1 MLNQI
6 KTSLEKEYYKVILN
20 FEELNGARYEQLIV
34 SIIFQDHP
42 QIPDLKLYIMFLPG
56 VEKELDGV
64 SVLQYYIA
72 YTTSVKND
80 DHVASLKS
88 RANELNKTLAIGHFG
103 FNEFVICCG
112 YKGEIIKNYF
122 KNSTEPWS
130 IELVDTGLETMTG
143 GRIKKVEKFLDNQ
156 SFFLTYGDDLKAVD
170 ISKLLKFHN
179 EQKKLVTLTAV
190 QPPGRFGIL
199 GINGNNVTSLSEKPP
214 GDGNW
219 INGGYY
225 VLEPDIFDKIHDDSD
240 VWETNSLQ
248 NLIQN
253 NQVSAF
259 KYNDVYQP
267 MDTMNDK
274 EKLQK

>member
-1 MLNQI
+1 M
-6 KTSLEKEYYKVILN
+6 KTVILAGGLGTRLS
-20 FEELNGARYEQLIV
+20 EETKLKPKPMIEIGGKPILWHIMK
-34 SIIFQDHP
+34 IF
-42 QIPDLKLYIMFLPG
+42 
-56 VEKELDGV
+56 
-64 SVLQYYIA
+64 S
-72 YTTSVKND
+72 
-80 DHVASLKS
+80 
-88 RANELNKTLAIGHFG
+88 HFG
-103 FNEFVICCG
+103 YDEFVICCG
-112 YKGEIIKNYF
+112 YKGEVIKNYF
-122 KNSTEPWS
+122 KNSSEPWS

-143 GRIKKVEKFLDNQ
+143 GRIKKVEKFLGNQ

-225 VLEPDIFDKIHDDSD
+225 VLESDIFDKIHDDSD
-240 VWETNSLQ
+240 VWETNPLQ
-248 NLIQN
+248 NLIQT

-259 KYNDVYQP
+259 KYNGLYQP

-274 EKLQK
+274 EKLKKLWNSNNAYWKIWK

>member
-1 MLNQI
+1 M
-6 KTSLEKEYYKVILN
+6 KTVILAGGLGTRLS
-20 FEELNGARYEQLIV
+20 EETKLKPKPMIEIGGKPILWHIMK
-34 SIIFQDHP
+34 IF
-42 QIPDLKLYIMFLPG
+42 
-56 VEKELDGV
+56 
-64 SVLQYYIA
+64 S
-72 YTTSVKND
+72 
-80 DHVASLKS
+80 
-88 RANELNKTLAIGHFG
+88 HFG
-103 FNEFVICCG
+103 YDEFVICCG
-112 YKGEIIKNYF
+112 YKGEVIKNYF
-122 KNSTEPWS
+122 KNFSEPWS

-143 GRIKKVEKFLDNQ
+143 GRIKKVEKFLGNQ

-225 VLEPDIFDKIHDDSD
+225 VLESDIFDKIHDDSD
-240 VWETNSLQ
+240 VWETNPLQ
-248 NLIQN
+248 NLIQT

-259 KYNDVYQP
+259 KYNGLYQP

-274 EKLQK
+274 EKLQKLWNSNNAYWKIWK

>member
-1 MLNQI
+1 M
-6 KTSLEKEYYKVILN
+6 KTVILAGGLGTRIS
-20 FEELNGARYEQLIV
+20 EETKLKPKPMIEIGGKPILWHIMK
-34 SIIFQDHP
+34 IFS
-42 QIPDLKLYIMFLPG
+42 Y
-56 VEKELDGV
+56 
-64 SVLQYYIA
+64 
-72 YTTSVKND
+72 
-80 DHVASLKS
+80 
-88 RANELNKTLAIGHFG
+88 FG

-199 GINGNNVTSLSEKPP
+199 DIKGNDVTGLSEKPP

-274 EKLQK
+274 EKLQKLWDSDNAYWKIWK

>member
-103 FNEFVICCG
+103 FNEFDNSIF
-112 YKGEIIKNYF
+112 IKYTQTIF
-122 KNSTEPWS
+122 DQYDASTEKCV
-130 IELVDTGLETMTG
+130 IMIV
-143 GRIKKVEKFLDNQ
+143 NA
-156 SFFLTYGDDLKAVD
+156 LTFQL
-170 ISKLLKFHN
+170 SS
-179 EQKKLVTLTAV
+179 Q
-190 QPPGRFGIL
+190 FGQF
-199 GINGNNVTSLSEKPP
+199 V
-214 GDGNW
+214 
-219 INGGYY
+219 
-225 VLEPDIFDKIHDDSD
+225 
-240 VWETNSLQ
+240 
-248 NLIQN
+248 
-253 NQVSAF
+253 
-259 KYNDVYQP
+259 
-267 MDTMNDK
+267 
-274 EKLQK
+274 

>member
-1 MLNQI
+1 M
-6 KTSLEKEYYKVILN
+6 KTVILAGGLGTRLS
-20 FEELNGARYEQLIV
+20 EETKLKPKPMIEIGGKPILWHIMK
-34 SIIFQDHP
+34 IF
-42 QIPDLKLYIMFLPG
+42 
-56 VEKELDGV
+56 
-64 SVLQYYIA
+64 S
-72 YTTSVKND
+72 
-80 DHVASLKS
+80 
-88 RANELNKTLAIGHFG
+88 HFG
-103 FNEFVICCG
+103 YDEFVICCG
-112 YKGEIIKNYF
+112 YKGEVIKNYF
-122 KNSTEPWS
+122 KNSSEPWS

-143 GRIKKVEKFLDNQ
+143 GRIKKVEKFLGNQ

-225 VLEPDIFDKIHDDSD
+225 VLESDIFDKIHDDSD
-240 VWETNSLQ
+240 VWETNPLQ
-248 NLIQN
+248 NLIQT

-259 KYNDVYQP
+259 KYNGLYQP

-274 EKLQK
+274 EKLHKLWNSNNAYWKIWK

>member
-1 MLNQI
+1 M
-6 KTSLEKEYYKVILN
+6 KTVILAGGLGTRLS
-20 FEELNGARYEQLIV
+20 EETKLKPKPMIEIGGKPILWHIMK
-34 SIIFQDHP
+34 IF
-42 QIPDLKLYIMFLPG
+42 
-56 VEKELDGV
+56 
-64 SVLQYYIA
+64 S
-72 YTTSVKND
+72 
-80 DHVASLKS
+80 
-88 RANELNKTLAIGHFG
+88 HFG
-103 FNEFVICCG
+103 YDEFVICCG
-112 YKGEIIKNYF
+112 YKGEVIKNYF
-122 KNSTEPWS
+122 KNSSEPWS

-143 GRIKKVEKFLDNQ
+143 GRIKKVEKFLGNQ

-225 VLEPDIFDKIHDDSD
+225 VLESDIFDKIHDDSD
-240 VWETNSLQ
+240 VWETNPLQ
-248 NLIQN
+248 NLIQT

-259 KYNDVYQP
+259 KYNGLYQP

-274 EKLQK
+274 EKLQKLWNSNNAYWKIWK